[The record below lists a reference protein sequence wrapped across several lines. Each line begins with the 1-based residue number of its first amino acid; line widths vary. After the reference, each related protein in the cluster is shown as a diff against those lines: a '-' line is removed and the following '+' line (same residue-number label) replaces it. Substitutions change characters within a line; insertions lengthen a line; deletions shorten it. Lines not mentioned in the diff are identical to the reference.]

1 MTEEYWIMILKD
13 EDRLLDNSDR
23 KYRYHCKSLESMSEE
38 LAFQER
44 YVVAEESFTM
54 LHGIQNFMDSIQNE
68 KLVLGLHC
76 LTDRQRKAI
85 ELHFW
90 EGYQYKEIAE
100 IFSCDPSAVSRL
112 MARALKKLRKH
123 MTDR

>member
-1 MTEEYWIMILKD
+1 MTEEYWVMILKD
-13 EDRLLDNSDR
+13 EDRLMDNADR

-44 YVVAEESFTM
+44 YIGTEEAFTM
-54 LHGIQNFMDSIQNE
+54 LCGIQDFIDLIQNE
-68 KLVLGLHC
+68 KLAFGLRY
-76 LTDRQRKAI
+76 LTERQRRAI

>member
-1 MTEEYWIMILKD
+1 MTEEYWVMILKD
-13 EDRLLDNSDR
+13 EDRLMDNADR

-44 YVVAEESFTM
+44 YIGTEEAFTM
-54 LHGIQNFMDSIQNE
+54 LCGIQDFIDLIQNE
-68 KLVLGLHC
+68 KLAFGLRY
-76 LTDRQRKAI
+76 LTERQRRAI

-100 IFSCDPSAVSRL
+100 IFWPL
-112 MARALKKLRKH
+112 I
-123 MTDR
+123 